1 MKPMLKTIIASA
13 CSILALGALP
23 TANAQ
28 VSDDVVKIG
37 FITDISGPYS
47 DTDGSGGVE
56 AVKMAIEDFGGK
68 VNGKKIEFIYAD
80 HLNKADIAAGKAR
93 EWFDAQGVDMILG
106 GANSGAALATAK
118 VAVDKKKVYINVGA
132 GTSRLTNEECN
143 PYTIHYSYDT
153 VALAKGTG
161 GAVSRQGGKTWY
173 FITADY
179 AFGTSLESDTTR
191 VVKAS
196 GGSVLGSSKH
206 PVSASDFSS
215 FILQAQASKAQ
226 ILGLANAGD
235 DLVNAIKS
243 ANEFGLKKNM
253 KIAALLMYLSDVH
266 ALGLQQTQG
275 MLLTDSW
282 YWDTSDATRAWAK
295 RYFDRVKKMPNSGHA
310 GDYSAITTY
319 LNAVKAT
326 GTDNPEKIL
335 AHLKSTKIND
345 MFAQGGYIRP
355 DGRMVHDMHLVQVK
369 TPSESKQTWDYFKLI
384 ERIPGDQAFTTKE
397 ESKCASWK

>member
-1 MKPMLKTIIASA
+1 MKLRALA
-13 CSILALGALP
+13 GALALAGLGLSLQTSHAEI
-23 TANAQ
+23 
-28 VSDDVVKIG
+28 SDGVIRIG
-37 FITDISGPYS
+37 FTTDMSGVYA
-47 DTDGSGGVE
+47 DLDGPMGAEVMR
-56 AVKMAIEDFGGK
+56 MAIADAGGQID
-68 VNGKKIEFIYAD
+68 GKKIELLVLD
-80 HLNKADIAAGKAR
+80 HQNKPDIAASKAR

-161 GAVSRQGGKTWY
+161 GAVSRQGGKSWY

-196 GGSVLGSSKH
+196 GGNVLGSSKH
-206 PVSASDFSS
+206 PVGASDFSS

-295 RYFDRVKKMPNSGHA
+295 RYFERVKKMPNSGHA

>member
-1 MKPMLKTIIASA
+1 MKPILKTILATA
-13 CSILALGALP
+13 CSMLALSAAS
-23 TANAQ
+23 TAQAQ

-47 DTDGSGGVE
+47 DTDGTGGVE

-161 GAVSRQGGKTWY
+161 GAVSRQGGKNWY

-196 GGSVLGSSKH
+196 GGTVLGSSKH
-206 PVSASDFSS
+206 PVGASDFSS

-282 YWDTSDATRAWAK
+282 YWDTSEATRAWAK
-295 RYFDRVKKMPNSGHA
+295 RYFERMKKMPNSGHA

-326 GTDNPEKIL
+326 GTDNPEKII
-335 AHLKSTKIND
+335 AHLKSSKIND

-384 ERIPGDQAFTTKE
+384 ERIPGEQAFTTKE

>member
-1 MKPMLKTIIASA
+1 
-13 CSILALGALP
+13 
-23 TANAQ
+23 
-28 VSDDVVKIG
+28 
-37 FITDISGPYS
+37 
-47 DTDGSGGVE
+47 
-56 AVKMAIEDFGGK
+56 
-68 VNGKKIEFIYAD
+68 
-80 HLNKADIAAGKAR
+80 
-93 EWFDAQGVDMILG
+93 
-106 GANSGAALATAK
+106 
-118 VAVDKKKVYINVGA
+118 
-132 GTSRLTNEECN
+132 
-143 PYTIHYSYDT
+143 
-153 VALAKGTG
+153 
-161 GAVSRQGGKTWY
+161 
-173 FITADY
+173 
-179 AFGTSLESDTTR
+179 
-191 VVKAS
+191 
-196 GGSVLGSSKH
+196 
-206 PVSASDFSS
+206 
-215 FILQAQASKAQ
+215 LQAQASKAQ

-282 YWDTSDATRAWAK
+282 YWDTSEATRAWAK
-295 RYFDRVKKMPNSGHA
+295 RYFERMKKMPNSGHA

-326 GTDNPEKIL
+326 GTDNPEKII
-335 AHLKSTKIND
+335 AHLKSSKIND

-384 ERIPGDQAFTTKE
+384 ERIPGEQAFTTKE